1 MTHTIWTNLC
11 QYKGMIPTSY
21 VNGCTKYYVKIARGV
36 ILIRIQPH
44 FIHETERT
52 LFIPLLHFNE
62 TTLQKGG
69 LTCAPCT
76 ILLKNVKN
84 NNNNNNN
91 NKKTVKYGRDQHF

>member
-21 VNGCTKYYVKIARGV
+21 VNGCTKYYGKIARGV
-36 ILIRIQPH
+36 ILMRIQPH

-84 NNNNNNN
+84 NNNNNN
-91 NKKTVKYGRDQHF
+91 KKTVKYGRDQHF